1 VGEAGARAD
10 RTKGKSGGLTT
21 AEREELAA
29 LRKKVRQL
37 EMERDILKNHLGR
50 PPDLLDEK
58 LGCGISSGFGR
69 SGRRL
74 FDGCHPRKKHGP
86 GRVADL
92 AVVTPRGDPV

>member
-58 LGCGISSGFGR
+58 LGCGIFNR
-69 SGRRL
+69 NVLAAETAFRIVQRPEQHR
-74 FDGCHPRKKHGP
+74 FDVIVRQ
-86 GRVADL
+86 RV
-92 AVVTPRGDPV
+92 